1 MLDRTVAEPVLDEPC
16 VMTCVRQRIA
26 AGVAQHVSMD
36 PERQLGAL
44 ANGFHEAVD
53 GVRRERTPALSLE
66 DERTRRIPLQLAQH
80 AQFVTPDRVNC
91 GLAVLRPTDVKR
103 WIATPFDLRP
113 FQVGDLDGPQPV
125 AKGHEDQ
132 RGRRGGRG
140 ALAWRPRSTSRP
152 RQASGIRGCA
162 SEHSAFVLALSE
174 KCCLARPPA
183 GSAPQAFSPPSQ

>member
-1 MLDRTVAEPVLDEPC
+1 
-16 VMTCVRQRIA
+16 MTRIGQGIA

-80 AQFVTPDRVNC
+80 PQFITPDRVNC
-91 GLAVLRPTDVKR
+91 GLTVLCPTDVQR
-103 WIATPFDLRP
+103 RIATPFDLRP
-113 FQVGDLDGPQPV
+113 FQVGDFDGPQTV

-132 RGRRGGRG
+132 CGVAVAVAPKLRGRDQLLDLVRRQVFAG
-140 ALAWRPRSTSRP
+140 AHLSIRPSCRHFPKNVVRLDHP
-152 RQASGIRGCA
+152 QVRR
-162 SEHSAFVLALSE
+162 HKHF
-174 KCCLARPPA
+174 PP
-183 GSAPQAFSPPSQ
+183 PQ

>member
-1 MLDRTVAEPVLDEPC
+1 
-16 VMTCVRQRIA
+16 MTRIGQGIP

-36 PERQLGAL
+36 SERQLGAL

-66 DERTRRIPLQLAQH
+66 DERTRRIPPLLAQH

-103 WIATPFDLRP
+103 RIATPFDLRP
-113 FQVGDLDGPQPV
+113 LQVGDLDGPQTV

-132 RGRRGGRG
+132 SGVAVATRSPAYPPSAKTRSMKGNKRR
-140 ALAWRPRSTSRP
+140 ARPRRDP
-152 RQASGIRGCA
+152 ECWPGA
-162 SEHSAFVLALSE
+162 
-174 KCCLARPPA
+174 AR
-183 GSAPQAFSPPSQ
+183 S